1 MTDPDDLEQFHG
13 TSIDWDEEADDSV
26 LTRRDWMFLFGV
38 VAIAAILLFDYTQN
52 SGATPLVGD
61 WNPQEYEWL
70 FAVSLLIFV
79 LYIVVPLAT
88 RRELTR
94 EYWSELK
101 HDRFAVLALVWLG
114 ILFVL
119 GLFAPAIAGTLSN
132 DTTALHNPPVGFTI
146 IDILAGGCAGEVSNG
161 YCHGSWAH
169 PLGTTGNGEDVL
181 AFTVSG
187 MRVALA
193 VTLITGTII
202 VPLGVAVGTAAATVG
217 GRVDEVLMRYVDL
230 QQTIPAF
237 FVYILVQYIYYSSLL
252 LIVVVFGLLN
262 WGGLA
267 RHIRSDVLQTR
278 EAGYVRA
285 AKSAGI
291 GQAQLIRRHLVPNT
305 WDTIVTAATF
315 QLPMLVIMEV
325 TLSYLVITSGGGPK
339 SLGDP
344 RVNSWGQ
351 IIAVGMREFPTY
363 WWVPIIPAIALL
375 FTIISISRLGD
386 TLRDVLDIEQE
397 S

>member
-1 MTDPDDLEQFHG
+1 MTGSNDLEQFHG
-13 TSIDWDEEADDSV
+13 TSIDWEDESDGGV
-26 LTRRDWMFLFGV
+26 LTRRDWLFLLGV
-38 VAIAAILLFDYTQN
+38 AAIVAALLYDFTQN
-52 SGATPLVGD
+52 TGSQPLIGN

-70 FAVSLLIFV
+70 FAVSILIFV
-79 LYIVVPLAT
+79 LYVIVPLAH

-94 EYWSELK
+94 EYWRRLRT
-101 HDRFAVLALVWLG
+101 DWFAVVSLVWLG
-114 ILFVL
+114 VVFVL
-119 GLFAPAIAGTLSN
+119 GLFAPVIVGTLPS
-132 DTTALHNPPVGFTI
+132 DTTALHNPPFGFSI
-146 IDILAGGCAGEVSNG
+146 IDILAGGCAGTVSDG
-161 YCHGSWAH
+161 YCHGSLAH
-169 PLGTTGNGEDVL
+169 PLGTTGNGQDVL
-181 AFTVSG
+181 AYTVAG

-202 VPLGVAVGTAAATVG
+202 VPLGVAVGTAAATIG

-237 FVYILVQYIYYSSLL
+237 FVYILVQYIYYSSLF
-252 LIVVVFGLLN
+252 LIVLVFGLLN

-278 EAGYVRA
+278 EAGYIRA
-285 AKSAGI
+285 ARSAGI

-325 TLSYLVITSGGGPK
+325 TLSYLLISSGGGPK

-344 RVNSWGQ
+344 RVTSWGQ

-363 WWVPIIPAIALL
+363 WWVPLVPATALL
-375 FTIISISRLGD
+375 FTVVSISRLGD
-386 TLRDVLDIEQE
+386 TLRDVLDIQQE